1 MELHYSI
8 LDEKR
13 LAILPKLKFAKERGF
28 YLAGGTALA
37 LQIGHRD
44 SIDFDFFCST
54 SFATEELFSIIQDH
68 FPGQSLVQIQNEEN
82 TLEIIIDETIRL
94 SFMSYRYPLI
104 APLIVA
110 EFFDVAALIDIGCMK
125 LSAITSRT
133 AYKDYVDLYFIL
145 QSVSLI
151 ALIDSLKTKLPTLE
165 PMLALKSLV
174 YFDDIVQEEILY
186 KTEPL
191 SFGEIKMR
199 IVDVVTQYNTQILNT
214 K

>member
-13 LAILPKLKFAKERGF
+13 LAILPKLKFARERGF

-54 SFATEELFSIIQDH
+54 SFDSEELFTEIQEN
-68 FPGQSLVQIQNEEN
+68 FTGQTLVQVQNEKN

-94 SFMSYRYPLI
+94 SFMSYRYPLVV
-104 APLIVA
+104 PPTPT
-110 EFFDVAALIDIGCMK
+110 EFFDIATLVDIGCMK

-145 QSVSLI
+145 KSVSLV

-174 YFDDIVQEEILY
+174 YFEDIRQEEILY
-186 KTEPL
+186 KTEPI
-191 SFGEIKMR
+191 SFGEIKIR
-199 IVDVVTQYNTQILNT
+199 LLDEVTHYNQQILIS

>member
-1 MELHYSI
+1 MKLYDSI

-13 LAILPKLKFAKERGF
+13 LAILPKLRFAREQGF

-44 SIDFDFFCST
+44 SIDFDFFCPT
-54 SFATEELFSIIQDH
+54 SFDTEELFTIIQVH
-68 FPGQSLVQIQNEEN
+68 FTPGTLVQVQNEKN
-82 TLEIIIDETIRL
+82 TLEIIIDGAIRL
-94 SFMSYRYPLI
+94 SFMSYQYPLI
-104 APLIVA
+104 VPLVET
-110 EFFDVAALIDIGCMK
+110 EFFDIAAIADIGCMK

-145 QSVSLI
+145 QSVSLV
-151 ALIDSLKTKLPTLE
+151 ALIDSLKTKLPSLE

-174 YFDDIVQEEILY
+174 YFDDIVHEEIIY
-186 KTEPL
+186 KTEPI
-191 SFGEIKMR
+191 SFGEIKIR
-199 IVDVVTQYNTQILNT
+199 LLDAVTHYNKQILIT

>member
-13 LAILPKLKFAKERGF
+13 LAILPKLKFARERGF

-54 SFATEELFSIIQDH
+54 SFATEELFTEIQEN
-68 FPGQSLVQIQNEEN
+68 FTGQTLVQVQNEKN

-104 APLIVA
+104 VPLVVT
-110 EFFDVAALIDIGCMK
+110 EFFDIAALADIGCMK

-133 AYKDYVDLYFIL
+133 AYKDYVDIYFIL
-145 QSVSLI
+145 KSVSLV

-174 YFDDIVQEEILY
+174 YFEDIIQEEILY
-186 KTEPL
+186 KTEPI
-191 SFGEIKMR
+191 SFGEIKKR
-199 IVDVVTQYNTQILNT
+199 LLDEVTYYNQKILIA